1 MPEFSGFI
9 PGFDDPDELFGTPVK
24 PGAATS
30 EEVKAAD
37 EPHEHRLISG
47 MLAMILYF
55 GGGLAIII
63 ALVLIFA
70 PATLAGVEDTISSF
84 VAAMGRM
91 LHDIGSTFGLK

>member
-1 MPEFSGFI
+1 MSKFSGFI
-9 PGFDDPDELFGTPVK
+9 PGFDDPDELFGTPAGL
-24 PGAATS
+24 GAP
-30 EEVKAAD
+30 EEVKVAD

>member
-9 PGFDDPDELFGTPVK
+9 PGFDDPEELFGTPIK
-24 PGAATS
+24 SGAATA
-30 EEVKAAD
+30 EEVKAAS

-47 MLAMILYF
+47 MLALILYF

-63 ALVLIFA
+63 ALVLIFS
-70 PATLAGVEDTISSF
+70 PLTLSGLEDAISSF

>member
-1 MPEFSGFI
+1 MSEFSGFI
-9 PGFDDPDELFGTPVK
+9 PGFDDPDELFGTPASL
-24 PGAATS
+24 GAP
-30 EEVKAAD
+30 EEVKAAA

-63 ALVLIFA
+63 ALVLIFS
-70 PATLAGVEDTISSF
+70 PLTLTGLEGAISSF